1 MKKTLL
7 FTMFISAFV
16 ITTNAQLWDF
26 NNTDDGWSGPF
37 TVTTGPEFI
46 TLTCNDGAKNP
57 KFEQK
62 AADINTENVHILAV
76 TLKNKSDN
84 GPEFLRVS
92 YVKSTD
98 AGRIYFDLDITNGD
112 TEFITYYFDLSNANQ
127 WKGTKDDIMLHF
139 KAAGG
144 SDFIGTGTEVI
155 EIDKIEM
162 LDAIPVT
169 EKHIWNFDTDGDA
182 ENWAKTGGTIE
193 SVSNSILT
201 FSPNANQYS
210 RIIQS
215 TNYVVA
221 DDYNWLRL
229 KVKNNSTGDK
239 QITLITS
246 IARINFPVS
255 TEDTE
260 FKTYEILLDT
270 IGIGATGSTSWT
282 GNAKN
287 ITFRFSDGTT
297 GKSSGTGTFEIDLI
311 EFFQAPAT
319 RISKTKAYDLSVG
332 PNPSNG
338 VFRIN
343 SEKPISGYTVY
354 NTTGQVVKQ
363 VSSAGSNVTMVDISG
378 GNKGLYFIKVKY
390 ENGETQVVRALIK

>member
-1 MKKTLL
+1 M
-7 FTMFISAFV
+7 
-16 ITTNAQLWDF
+16 
-26 NNTDDGWSGPF
+26 
-37 TVTTGPEFI
+37 
-46 TLTCNDGAKNP
+46 
-57 KFEQK
+57 
-62 AADINTENVHILAV
+62 
-76 TLKNKSDN
+76 
-84 GPEFLRVS
+84 
-92 YVKSTD
+92 
-98 AGRIYFDLDITNGD
+98 
-112 TEFITYYFDLSNANQ
+112 
-127 WKGTKDDIMLHF
+127 
-139 KAAGG
+139 
-144 SDFIGTGTEVI
+144 
-155 EIDKIEM
+155 
-162 LDAIPVT
+162 
-169 EKHIWNFDTDGDA
+169 
-182 ENWAKTGGTIE
+182 
-193 SVSNSILT
+193 
-201 FSPNANQYS
+201 
-210 RIIQS
+210 
-215 TNYVVA
+215 VA

-390 ENGETQVVRALIK
+390 ENGESQVVRALIK